1 MQTDAIANGEKKVV
15 AVVAAYNEA
24 RAVGDVVRGLVTV
37 VDEVVVVDDGS
48 ADDTS
53 TIARTA
59 GATVLRHII
68 NRGQGAAQ
76 QTGNEY
82 ALANGADI
90 IVHFDADGQHS
101 FEDVTKF
108 VAPLMRGEV
117 DMVLG
122 SRFLGNAVN
131 MPLTRRI
138 LLRAALLFV
147 WLYSGLRLTD
157 AQNGF
162 RAFSREAAEKIV
174 ITQDGMAH
182 ASEILDEIAEQR
194 LRYKEVPVTIHY
206 TAETLAKGQSGWNA
220 INIAARLVWD
230 KFLH

>member
-1 MQTDAIANGEKKVV
+1 MIEARFGGDKKVV

-24 RAVGDVVRGLVTV
+24 RAVGGVVRGLVSV

-48 ADDTS
+48 VDDTS
-53 TIARTA
+53 TIARAA

-82 ALANGADI
+82 ALLIGADI

-101 FEDVTKF
+101 VEDVVKF
-108 VAPLMRGEV
+108 IEPLAKGEV

-122 SRFLGNAVN
+122 SRFLGKTVN
-131 MPLTRRI
+131 MPITRRL
-138 LLRAALLFV
+138 LLRFALLFM

-162 RAFSREAAEKIV
+162 RAFSREAAQKII

-194 LRYKEVPVTIHY
+194 LKYKEVPVTIHY

-220 INIAARLVWD
+220 VNIVARLVWN
-230 KFLH
+230 KFLQ